1 MLFRSMNEAHGLKN
15 PNTAKAIARHEI
27 LCTLEDIVREAAA
40 VLKPGGRFYMVHR
53 PRRLIEIIRVLSA
66 YQLEVKRMKPVY
78 PSIEKEAN
86 MVLLEAVRG
95 GRPLMRME
103 EPIIIYESPGVYS
116 KEIYE
121 IYGY

>member
-1 MLFRSMNEAHGLKN
+1 
-15 PNTAKAIARHEI
+15 
-27 LCTLEDIVREAAA
+27 
-40 VLKPGGRFYMVHR
+40 MVHR
-53 PRRLIEIIRVLSA
+53 PRRLVEIIGMLSR

-78 PSIEKEAN
+78 PSVEKEAN

-95 GRPLMRME
+95 GHPLMRME
-103 EPIIIYESPGVYS
+103 APIIIYTEPGVYS

>member
-1 MLFRSMNEAHGLKN
+1 MLSSYR
-15 PNTAKAIARHEI
+15 
-27 LCTLEDIVREAAA
+27 
-40 VLKPGGRFYMVHR
+40 
-53 PRRLIEIIRVLSA
+53 
-66 YQLEVKRMKPVY
+66 LEVKRIKPVY

-86 MVLLEAVRG
+86 MVLIEAVYG

-103 EPIIIYESPGVYS
+103 APVIVYTEPGVYS